1 MAEVS
6 TTIFPEPQHA
16 RWSGA
21 AVSLGRTGAAQAET
35 PLIVLS
41 PDATPLEQEAAQLI
55 ADRLTALGMARPV
68 ISSVSSEDQP
78 AIRIGRAALALPGMA
93 ELLDGVPDR
102 PEAYALRVALGN
114 IALAGRTPEGTFSA
128 AQTLV
133 QLLQRQ
139 DENVLVPAGEVQDW
153 PDLRYRGL
161 YVESKWGPDLMILD
175 DWRRL
180 IDEMAALKL
189 NSLGIGV
196 YGCWVVQY
204 DGRRTEFLMVPFP
217 EHPQLKT
224 PKVIRWYSPGAGAW
238 QSLDYLPRM
247 FTEDFFG
254 QIVAYGRRRNVRVR
268 PHFNGPGHTTLLPSV
283 YPEVSAKT
291 VEGTP
296 TGYGYCLTAEATYRL
311 LFSLYDSLIER
322 HLRPHGG
329 TWWHMAMD
337 EVNPYV
343 GIDPR
348 DERRAVSPWCECPQ
362 CRGRDRAEL
371 LVDFAVRSVAHLVSR
386 GITDITLWNDALE
399 KLGALERF
407 AERLRQ
413 RGLSEHV
420 AVQWWRY
427 SEPPLEPRPETGL
440 RAWVTPM
447 AGYWSNLFHHS
458 YLTNIYSMLA
468 GGFARGAEGTDAYC
482 IYDPAY
488 HRNYACLAEYAW
500 NQTSSGDLFQFKSKY
515 ARWLVPS
522 EGPPDQGGVRARCG
536 PGVELFD
543 RLDHIFDSSYEPLGA
558 LLDSLLYYW
567 YTYPAAR
574 AAGLRYPR
582 DVLAGLAGLRGAPR
596 AWQAIERARGFAETA
611 LARLNDALAGGEPD
625 GLRRRVLQEYAAEC
639 TKLIEVVKAYNA
651 GLTAVSLY
659 RQAQQSWGL
668 DRTQAAVALERA
680 TADLRRAAASVQAAM
695 GALERAK
702 APFLLPHTLRDL
714 SELYAYFDRL
724 AAAAAGLLERPPDA
738 LPEFFTLDGA

>member
-1 MAEVS
+1 MPEVPPLL
-6 TTIFPEPQHA
+6 FPEPQRAH
-16 RWSGA
+16 WSGA
-21 AVSLGRTGAAQAET
+21 AVSLGRAGAAESET
-35 PLIVLS
+35 LPIVL
-41 PDATPLEQEAAQLI
+41 PQDAAPLEQEAAQLI
-55 ADRLTALGMARPV
+55 ANRLVALGLPRPAL
-68 ISSVSSEDQP
+68 SSGVPVEQP
-78 AIRIGRAALALPGMA
+78 AIRLGAGALALPGMA

-102 PEAYALRVALGN
+102 PEGYALRIALGT
-114 IALAGRTPEGTFSA
+114 IALVGRTPEGTYSA

-139 DENVLVPAGEVQDW
+139 DENVLLPAGEVQDW

-161 YVESKWGPDLMILD
+161 YVESKWGPDLMTLE
-175 DWRRL
+175 DWCRL
-180 IDEMAALKL
+180 IDEMAALKF

-217 EHPQLKT
+217 EHPELKT
-224 PKVIRWYSPGAGAW
+224 PKVIRWYSPASGTW

-247 FTEDFFG
+247 FTEDFLG

-268 PHFNGPGHTTLLPSV
+268 PHFNGPGHNTLIPSV

-291 VEGTP
+291 AEGTP
-296 TGYGYCLTAEATYRL
+296 TGYGYCLTSEATYRL

-348 DERRAVSPWCECPQ
+348 DETRAVSPWCECPQ

-371 LVDFAVRSVAHLVSR
+371 LVDFAVRSIEHLVGR

-413 RGLSEHV
+413 RGLLQHV
-420 AVQWWRY
+420 VVQWWRY
-427 SEPPLEPRPETGL
+427 SEPPLEPRPETGV

-468 GGFARGAEGTDAYC
+468 GGYDRGAEGADAYC

-500 NQTSSGDLFQFKSKY
+500 NQTSTGDLFQFKSKY
-515 ARWLVPS
+515 ARWLVP
-522 EGPPDQGGVRARCG
+522 PDEQSSRGGVRTRFG

-543 RLDHIFDSSYEPLGA
+543 RLDHIFDSSYEPLGT

-596 AWQAIERARGFAETA
+596 AWPAIERAHGFAETA
-611 LARLNDALAGGEPD
+611 RARIQDALARTESD
-625 GLRRRVLQEYAAEC
+625 DAKRRVLQEYNAEC
-639 TKLIEVVKAYNA
+639 TKLIEVVNGYAA
-651 GLTAVSLY
+651 ALSAVSAY
-659 RQAQQSWGL
+659 RRAQQGWKEN
-668 DRTQAAVALERA
+668 RAEAQAALQSAATSLDKAAAAVREALASLER
-680 TADLRRAAASVQAAM
+680 T
-695 GALERAK
+695 K

-714 SELYAYFDRL
+714 SELYAYFAAL
-724 AAAAAGLLERPPDA
+724 AAAAKQLLEQLPDT
-738 LPEFFTLDGA
+738 LPDFFTLG